1 MRALSLVLLSVA
13 AGCVDAIA
21 FLHAGAFPANMTGNS
36 VVLALALART
46 GIAGALPSALALLGF
61 IIGAVI
67 GARLTLEPGREWS
80 RRVNFALLAAGGLCL
95 AAAATI
101 GLSGDVHMTTLVLC
115 ASIAMGMQSAAVQ
128 HLNIPGVATV
138 FVTGTL
144 TAAVTRFV
152 GMAAPPSP
160 EPRPDPWLPT
170 ISWIAYFLGALI
182 GGLQSHWNNPAPI
195 VLPGIILAAV
205 GLAGLQMSTS
215 AGQSGSRGNR

>member
-1 MRALSLVLLSVA
+1 MRPLSLVLLSIA

-46 GIAGALPSALALLGF
+46 GIVGALPSAQALLGF
-61 IIGAVI
+61 IIGAVA
-67 GARLTLEPGREWS
+67 GAWLTQEPGREWS
-80 RRVNFALLAAGGLCL
+80 RRVNFALLAAGALCL

-101 GLSGDVHMTTLVLC
+101 GFSGDVHMTALVLC
-115 ASIAMGMQSAAVQ
+115 ASVAMGMQSAAVQ
-128 HLNIPGVATV
+128 HLGIPGVATV

-144 TAAVTRFV
+144 TTAVTRFV

-160 EPRPDPWLPT
+160 EPRPDPWLPAM
-170 ISWIAYFLGALI
+170 SWVAYFLGALV

-205 GLAGLQMSTS
+205 GS
-215 AGQSGSRGNR
+215 AGFRRSISLAESRR

>member
-61 IIGAVI
+61 VIGAI
-67 GARLTLEPGREWS
+67 AGARLTLEPGREWS
-80 RRVNFALLAAGGLCL
+80 RRVDFTLLAAGGLCL
-95 AAAATI
+95 VAAATI
-101 GLSGDVHMTTLVLC
+101 GFSGDVHMTALVLC
-115 ASIAMGMQSAAVQ
+115 ASVAMGMQSAAVQ

-144 TAAVTRFV
+144 TAAITRFV
-152 GMAAPPSP
+152 GMTVPASP
-160 EPRPDPWLPT
+160 EHRPDPWLPT
-170 ISWIAYFLGALI
+170 ISWIAYFLGALV
-182 GGLQSHWNNPAPI
+182 GGLQSHWNNPVPI

-205 GLAGLQMSTS
+205 AGTGLLR
-215 AGQSGSRGNR
+215 SRSMQR